1 MLSVNKDF
9 QVRLAITRKGVSC
22 RFQRERRG
30 KQETRSQTRRC
41 REAKG
46 PSVLEPVRVI
56 IIDLNLTRTPSSTGQ
71 GKEGADCRRRTLS
84 TTAGVFPTRLDA
96 ESEGIS
102 ETEITSVKAR
112 QRTRKTGQ
120 SNPVPPALL
129 LWPAA
134 PDFQTW
140 IHQAHRPDE
149 AHRSLRSQAECPHH
163 VMGESALRVAANFAQ
178 NAPSFRN

>member
-96 ESEGIS
+96 ESEAIS

-112 QRTRKTGQ
+112 RWTRKTGESILYHPHCFYGGPHRTFRRGFTRQ
-120 SNPVPPALL
+120 MGQIRRIGLCNTKLTALITS
-129 LWPAA
+129 WERV
-134 PDFQTW
+134 
-140 IHQAHRPDE
+140 HRGTPYT
-149 AHRSLRSQAECPHH
+149 LPECT
-163 VMGESALRVAANFAQ
+163 
-178 NAPSFRN
+178 SFRN